1 MLLYLLFQVEILLLY
16 KKEVA
21 FSWEQLQ
28 IGEGFKRVAKVER
41 GSKELRRSEGWNLY
55 LAFSIIFP
63 ITWFSIELNSVRFKQ
78 VRQIFM
84 CLAEK
89 GQFAEWCFIES
100 MFCYLQW
107 KSNHSQLQMTIL
119 CLLCLFIYLFP
130 KVMHLYPE
138 HLSSPIYY
146 TISGLVNL
154 YNIELCKFLK
164 HNFPVSFFL

>member
-41 GSKELRRSEGWNLY
+41 GSKELTRSEGWNLY

-119 CLLCLFIYLFP
+119 CLLCLFIYFQRSCICILNISRLPFIILFQGW
-130 KVMHLYPE
+130 L
-138 HLSSPIYY
+138 IF
-146 TISGLVNL
+146 TILN
-154 YNIELCKFLK
+154 Y
-164 HNFPVSFFL
+164 VSF

>member
-1 MLLYLLFQVEILLLY
+1 M
-16 KKEVA
+16 A
-21 FSWEQLQ
+21 FSCQKLQ
-28 IGEGFKRVAKVER
+28 TGEGFKRVAKVER
-41 GSKELRRSEGWNLY
+41 GSKALMRSEICTLI
-55 LAFSIIFP
+55 FSITFLT
-63 ITWFSIELNSVRFKQ
+63 TWFSTEVSSVGFKQ

-100 MFCYLQW
+100 MFCCLQW
-107 KSNHSQLQMTIL
+107 KPNHNQLQLTIPSFIY
-119 CLLCLFIYLFP
+119 LFIYLFP

-138 HLSSPIYY
+138 HLLSPIYY

-164 HNFPVSFFL
+164 HNFPVSFFFSRKLLHV